1 MYISCSCSC
10 STRALLRESN
20 LCDATKK
27 RIPRARMPHSG
38 INHQALTVRLG
49 NTPEWPSALPWQPP
63 HFSNTLSIMS
73 QTSENNQSSSYYPPA
88 QFPSLSMAG
97 QYSYPP
103 PEGQGTSPSGAN
115 MTLPPAL
122 SLPPIHTIDGR
133 PQPQQQQQ
141 GQGQGQQGAQTQIP
155 PGMPPAMGQY
165 YGQGQP
171 FPPTSDPSQPMRYP
185 IPPDGRVMSGGRHKK
200 EIKRRTKTGCLTCR
214 KRRIKVCRWAL
225 RSSNHS
231 PTPRAFTLEGVVVVF
246 V

>member
-1 MYISCSCSC
+1 MCRRFMYISSSC

-20 LCDATKK
+20 LCVATKK
-27 RIPRARMPHSG
+27 RIPRAKMPHSA
-38 INHQALTVRLG
+38 INHPALTVRLG
-49 NTPEWPSALPWQPP
+49 STPEWPSALPWQQPP
-63 HFSNTLSIMS
+63 HFSNTLPIMS

-88 QFPSLSMAG
+88 QFPSPSMAG

-103 PEGQGTSPSGAN
+103 PEGQGNSPSGAN

-141 GQGQGQQGAQTQIP
+141 GQGQGQQGAQNQIAS
-155 PGMPPAMGQY
+155 GMPPAMGQY
-165 YGQGQP
+165 YSQGQP

-214 KRRIKVCRWAL
+214 KRRIKVCKGR
-225 RSSNHS
+225 
-231 PTPRAFTLEGVVVVF
+231 
-246 V
+246 